1 MERLACLFLTTFLL
15 VGSSLSDDPLGSPE
29 SYLKYDVK
37 KGASLDPNYEAVGY
51 WNGSVLGWTRTSQ
64 GIQYQKL
71 FLFEGVNLR
80 SVQPQVDGTYLSL
93 SREVSIYRDFKTG
106 DILQAWSSIYTGVS
120 NEVFEVANDPVNAV
134 LHPYVGQHSSSL
146 HHTSFT
152 GDFWLDYPNPLPPDE
167 YPAFSSGPQYQG
179 GELFLTFARTENLLN
194 PELSEVG
201 YVGSWSRVG
210 PFLPWMEMGSEEGG
224 LVYSAPFVKLSDVD
238 QLPSQLLGWII
249 ENYPDYLH
257 PPRNY
262 TVPNMT
268 SWRVF
273 KSIIDQ
279 RRAAG
284 QPDIQVPD
292 QPPWS
297 SEKPNSLDKAF
308 LEELASLGTLELEF
322 EGTTY
327 FLEEGSTGQELVWM
341 EGSLQ
346 VQFYAD
352 FNHLDISMLGSFA
365 TPWPDQRPL
374 SGSSFWVDG
383 VEVEVPWINSGF
395 TIDVDPEECSTMAV
409 ASDGWNYSVL
419 SCEVVLAPGD
429 HLFLLTL
436 YLGKGPAGQVE
447 VVGGVTTKK
456 AQVPS
461 WMSSWLGKEGGSLVE
476 RWLLKAPPA
485 N

>member
-1 MERLACLFLTTFLL
+1 M
-15 VGSSLSDDPLGSPE
+15 
-29 SYLKYDVK
+29 
-37 KGASLDPNYEAVGY
+37 
-51 WNGSVLGWTRTSQ
+51 
-64 GIQYQKL
+64 
-71 FLFEGVNLR
+71 
-80 SVQPQVDGTYLSL
+80 
-93 SREVSIYRDFKTG
+93 
-106 DILQAWSSIYTGVS
+106 
-120 NEVFEVANDPVNAV
+120 
-134 LHPYVGQHSSSL
+134 
-146 HHTSFT
+146 
-152 GDFWLDYPNPLPPDE
+152 
-167 YPAFSSGPQYQG
+167 
-179 GELFLTFARTENLLN
+179 
-194 PELSEVG
+194 
-201 YVGSWSRVG
+201 
-210 PFLPWMEMGSEEGG
+210 
-224 LVYSAPFVKLSDVD
+224 
-238 QLPSQLLGWII
+238 
-249 ENYPDYLH
+249 
-257 PPRNY
+257 
-262 TVPNMT
+262 
-268 SWRVF
+268 
-273 KSIIDQ
+273 
-279 RRAAG
+279 
-284 QPDIQVPD
+284 PD

-419 SCEVVLAPGD
+419 SCEVVLPPGD

-447 VVGGVTTKK
+447 VVGGVTTKN
-456 AQVPS
+456 AQV
-461 WMSSWLGKEGGSLVE
+461 GK
-476 RWLLKAPPA
+476 
-485 N
+485 